1 MGEGMQGILGPL
13 LLFTVFIVF
22 FIVLPQRKKIKQ
34 EKNFDKD
41 LKKGDRVITKSGL
54 HGKILELND
63 NGTCILETMSGKMKF
78 ERSALSIEMTQSLNK
93 SSTEVKKK

>member
-1 MGEGMQGILGPL
+1 MLDGLQGIMGPL

-22 FIVLPQRKKIKQ
+22 FIVLPQRKKLKQ

-54 HGKILELND
+54 HGKILEIND
-63 NGTCILETMSGKMKF
+63 NGTCVLETMSGKLKF

-93 SSTEVKKK
+93 ADVAKK

>member
-1 MGEGMQGILGPL
+1 MLDGLQGIMGPL

-22 FIVLPQRKKIKQ
+22 FIVLPQRKKIKE

-63 NGTCILETMSGKMKF
+63 NGTCVLETMAGKMKF
-78 ERSALSIEMTQSLNK
+78 ERSALSIEMSQSLNK
-93 SSTEVKKK
+93 AAVEVKK

>member
-1 MGEGMQGILGPL
+1 MGEGLQGILGPL

-22 FIVLPQRKKIKQ
+22 FIVLPQRKKLKQ

-63 NGTCILETMSGKMKF
+63 NGTCVLETMSGKMKF
-78 ERSALSIEMTQSLNK
+78 ERSALSIEMTQALNK
-93 SSTEVKKK
+93 SVVETKK

>member
-41 LKKGDRVITKSGL
+41 LAKGDRVITKSGL

-63 NGTCILETMSGKMKF
+63 NGTCVLETMSGKMKF
-78 ERSALSIEMTQSLNK
+78 ERSALSIEMSQALKK
-93 SSTEVKKK
+93 SAVEVKK

>member
-1 MGEGMQGILGPL
+1 MQGILGPL
-13 LLFTVFIVF
+13 LLFTVFIIF
-22 FIVLPQRKKIKQ
+22 FIVLPQRKKQKQ

-63 NGTCILETMSGKMKF
+63 KGTCIIETMSGKMKF
-78 ERSALSIEMTQSLNK
+78 ERSALSIEMSQALNK
-93 SSTEVKKK
+93 DKTIVKK

>member
-1 MGEGMQGILGPL
+1 MGEGLQGILGPL

-63 NGTCILETMSGKMKF
+63 NGTCVLETMSGKLKF
-78 ERSALSIEMTQSLNK
+78 ERSALSIEMSQSLNK
-93 SSTEVKKK
+93 AAVVKK

>member
-1 MGEGMQGILGPL
+1 MLDGMQGILGPL

-22 FIVLPQRKKIKQ
+22 FIVLPQRKKLKQ

-54 HGKILELND
+54 HGKILELGD
-63 NGTCILETMSGKMKF
+63 NGTCVLETMSGKMKF
-78 ERSALSIEMTQSLNK
+78 ERSALSIEMSQSLNK
-93 SSTEVKKK
+93 SAVEVKK

>member
-1 MGEGMQGILGPL
+1 MGEGLQGILGPL

-22 FIVLPQRKKIKQ
+22 FIVLPQRKKLKQ

-41 LKKGDRVITKSGL
+41 LKKGDGVITKSGL

-63 NGTCILETMSGKMKF
+63 NGTCVLETMSGKMKF
-78 ERSALSIEMTQSLNK
+78 ERSALSIEMTQALNK
-93 SSTEVKKK
+93 SVVEAKK

>member
-1 MGEGMQGILGPL
+1 MGEGLQGILVPL

-22 FIVLPQRKKIKQ
+22 FIVLPQRKKLKQ

-63 NGTCILETMSGKMKF
+63 NGTCVLETMSGKMKF
-78 ERSALSIEMTQSLNK
+78 ERSALSIEMTQALNK
-93 SSTEVKKK
+93 SVVEAKK

>member
-22 FIVLPQRKKIKQ
+22 FIVLPQRKKAKQ

-41 LKKGDRVITKSGL
+41 LTKGDRVITKSGL

-63 NGTCILETMSGKMKF
+63 NGTCVLETMSGKMKF
-78 ERSALSIEMTQSLNK
+78 ERSALSIEMSQALKK
-93 SSTEVKKK
+93 SAVEVKK

>member
-1 MGEGMQGILGPL
+1 MDIFNGIGGPI

-63 NGTCILETMSGKMKF
+63 NGTCVLETMSGKMKF
-78 ERSALSIEMTQSLNK
+78 ERSALSIEMSQALNK
-93 SSTEVKKK
+93 PAGEVKK

>member
-1 MGEGMQGILGPL
+1 MGEGLQGILGPL

-54 HGKILELND
+54 HGKILELHD
-63 NGTCILETMSGKMKF
+63 NGSCVIETMSGKLKF

-93 SSTEVKKK
+93 ATEVKK

>member
-1 MGEGMQGILGPL
+1 MLDGLQGIIGPL

-63 NGTCILETMSGKMKF
+63 NGTCVLETMAGKMKF
-78 ERSALSIEMTQSLNK
+78 ERSALSIEMSQSLNK
-93 SSTEVKKK
+93 GAIEAKK

>member
-1 MGEGMQGILGPL
+1 MGEGFQGILGPL

-41 LKKGDRVITKSGL
+41 LKKGDRIITKSGL

-63 NGTCILETMSGKMKF
+63 NGTCVIETMSGKLKY
-78 ERSALSIEMTQSLNK
+78 ERSSLSIEMSKDLNNPV
-93 SSTEVKKK
+93 EVKKK

>member
-63 NGTCILETMSGKMKF
+63 NGTCVLETMSGKMKF
-78 ERSALSIEMTQSLNK
+78 ERSALSIEMSQALKK
-93 SSTEVKKK
+93 SAVEVKK